1 MLSRT
6 KAIIKKE
13 FKQLGRDKRM
23 LFVIFFFPVFL
34 LWMFGYAI
42 NFDVKKIKLAVYNQN
57 HSETSRDFVNSLTSS
72 DYFEVV
78 NYIEN
83 EKSIKPLLDQNEA
96 QVILVVP
103 PNFEEAL
110 ISSNK
115 QLKIQFI
122 IDGVDG
128 NTASIIRNY
137 LVAATSSYNQN
148 YQQNLLTK
156 AHIIIAPP
164 VDFRPVFWFNPELQT
179 TKFLLP
185 GLIALILIVTAV
197 VSVSLS
203 LVREVERGTMEQINI
218 SSLNPFELLIGK
230 AFPYLVI
237 AFINS
242 IFILIAGYLLFDFE
256 IMGSYWLLFISIIIF
271 LAACTAVGILISVIA
286 DSQQVAFT
294 LATFFSLLPSLIL
307 SGFIFPIESM
317 PYLLQ
322 LITNITPTK
331 YFIIILRA
339 ILLRGVG
346 LSVFW
351 DQWLYLL
358 FFTIIMLLLATII
371 SKRKEAAG

>member
-1 MLSRT
+1 
-6 KAIIKKE
+6 
-13 FKQLGRDKRM
+13 M

-203 LVREVERGTMEQINI
+203 LVREVERGTMEQINV

-371 SKRKEAAG
+371 SKRNEAAG